1 MRGGGSFN
9 PIKRGAGGNNLS
21 HAAGGG
27 GRDPTSFEVALR
39 RELEVLAIV
48 RGGAK
53 SFNSLKGWGG
63 GEQNVLPCLEGGG
76 RKQLRTRDFPIL

>member
-1 MRGGGSFN
+1 MLR
-9 PIKRGAGGNNLS
+9 
-21 HAAGGG
+21 GG

-53 SFNSLKGWGG
+53 SFNSLKGG

-76 RKQLRTRDFPIL
+76 RKQLRTHDFPLL